1 MWTLHILTVHPL
13 HCATYVRWWYEFV
26 ASFTDLSHL
35 YYLIASTVLIC
46 RVDSKQSWALTVM
59 SVQGLEDLNVHN
71 TVLIQLTVQ
80 YTWDWLVQNSRTLP
94 TFCLLGVTYHHH
106 RWWDLLG
113 YPPCICVLKAIKY
126 WKWGRPENET
136 KELVHIATSY
146 ISYMCVSSIC
156 LCSVGNDEYA
166 LYSEVCW

>member
-1 MWTLHILTVHPL
+1 MHPL

-46 RVDSKQSWALTVM
+46 RVDSKQSWALYCNVCTRTGRPERSQHSANTTHC
-59 SVQGLEDLNVHN
+59 SVHLGLISAKLNS
-71 TVLIQLTVQ
+71 QA
-80 YTWDWLVQNSRTLP
+80 LP
-94 TFCLLGVTYHHH
+94 TFCPLDVTYHHH

-113 YPPCICVLKAIKY
+113 CPPCICILKAIKY

-136 KELVHIATSY
+136 KELVHIARSY
-146 ISYMCVSSIC
+146 ISYMYVSSIC
-156 LCSVGNDEYA
+156 SCSMGNDEYA
-166 LYSEVCW
+166 LLYSEVSW